1 MTSPEASE
9 SYGKHLIRGSIWMI
23 AARWAMR
30 LVGLVS
36 TMILAR
42 LLAPEDFG
50 LIAMVM
56 LVYGLLETISYA
68 GVDLALMRSG
78 AESREH
84 FDTAWTIQILQ
95 GCFIAALLFLAA
107 PWAAAYF
114 SDPRVVTLI
123 YFVAPRAVIDGLQ
136 NIGIVAFRKELDF
149 AKEFRYT
156 LYNKL
161 LNFVFVVGAALWFQN
176 YWALVLGGLTASCI
190 GLVMSYVM
198 HPYRPRL
205 SLSKSRDIWSF
216 SQWLVISRVGSFLNR
231 KCDEFIVGGSVGTVA
246 MGSYHVASELATLPS
261 NELVMPIRRAM
272 FPNLA
277 KISDR
282 PQEFGAAVLAS
293 FSAIAAMCLFAA
305 FCLMTVAPEF
315 VAVVL
320 GEKWVGAVSLMQ
332 WLAVFGGFSAL
343 VLVLEVPLWVSG
355 KTGMS
360 AAQTWLEFA
369 IVAPLTWFAVRGF
382 GVEGAAAARAAVSV
396 AMVPV
401 MMLLTARTGSVSFVQ
416 LLGALW
422 RPLAA
427 ALLMAGLL
435 IGLPVP
441 NNAVLALVAK
451 GALCVLLY
459 PAALL
464 ILWNFSGR
472 PAGFERAALVQLKT
486 MIRKT
491 AP

>member
-1 MTSPEASE
+1 MTQNADG
-9 SYGKHLIRGSIWMI
+9 YGKHLVRGSIWMI

-56 LVYGLLETISYA
+56 LAYGLLETISYA

-78 AESREH
+78 ADTREH
-84 FDTAWTIQILQ
+84 YDTAWTIQILQ
-95 GCFIAALLFLAA
+95 GCFIAALLLLAS
-107 PWAAAYF
+107 PWTAAYF
-114 SDPRVVTLI
+114 SEPRLVQVI
-123 YFVAPRAVIDGLQ
+123 YVVAPRAVIDGMQ

-161 LNFVFVVGAALWFQN
+161 LNLAFVVGAALWFRN
-176 YWALVLGGLTASCI
+176 YWALVLGALTASVI

-205 SLSKSRDIWSF
+205 SLSKSREIWSF
-216 SQWLVISRVGSFLNR
+216 SQWLVISRIGSFLNR
-231 KCDEFIVGGSVGTVA
+231 KCDEFIVGGSVGTMA
-246 MGSYHVASELATLPS
+246 MGSYHVANELATLPS

-272 FPNLA
+272 FPSLA
-277 KISDR
+277 KIAKQ
-282 PQEFGAAVLAS
+282 PQAFGAAVLAS
-293 FSAIAAMCLFAA
+293 FSAIAAMCLFVA
-305 FCLMTVAPEF
+305 FCLFAVAPEL

-320 GEKWVGAVSLMQ
+320 GEKWSGAVPLMQ
-332 WLAVFGGFSAL
+332 LLALFGGFSAL

-355 KTGMS
+355 HTHMS
-360 AAQTWLEFA
+360 AVQTWLELA
-369 IVAPLTWFAVRGF
+369 IIAPSTWFAVRGF

-396 AMVPV
+396 AMVPM
-401 MMLLTARTGSVSFVQ
+401 MMLLTSRTGSVGFFQ

-422 RPLAA
+422 RPLVA
-427 ALLMAGLL
+427 ALAMAFVVMAV
-435 IGLPVP
+435 PVP
-441 NNAVLALVAK
+441 GIAMLALLAK
-451 GALCVLLY
+451 VVLCALTSPGALLVLWQL
-459 PAALL
+459 
-464 ILWNFSGR
+464 SGR
-472 PAGFERAALVQLKT
+472 PVGFERDALAQLRAMLGKAA
-486 MIRKT
+486 
-491 AP
+491 A